1 MATLKV
7 TDREL
12 QTILSELENDLDGY
26 LTDTKAQL
34 RKAREEDG
42 SASGSSPGMGA
53 LSASGSSPSAE
64 GAPAEGGEAPP
75 SAGAPSPEGA
85 PPAEGAAPSP
95 EGAAPEGAPGEEG
108 MEGAPGQ
115 EGPVD
120 PAALEA
126 EYSKLPLPELQAH
139 YLACKAALFA
149 QMGGGA
155 GAPEGAPAGAP
166 PAGPSAA
173 PPMGAPPGAPPMGA
187 PGPSAGA
194 PPMGAGAPPPMAPPA
209 GPPGQEQPPM
219 AMSEMGTPV
228 AGVSQSGNGG
238 EFSKSE
244 VDAIKVELEKMT
256 KIVNLFVGQPI
267 RKAITGFNYVDK
279 NGGAG
284 VETPKITPTQITAK
298 LSQLTRD
305 PDLKKSDRDLVNR
318 YYEGTANVDAIA
330 HLLK

>member
-12 QTILSELENDLDGY
+12 QTILSELESDLDGY

-42 SASGSSPGMGA
+42 SAAGSSPGM
-53 LSASGSSPSAE
+53 
-64 GAPAEGGEAPP
+64 
-75 SAGAPSPEGA
+75 GAPSPEGA

-173 PPMGAPPGAPPMGA
+173 PPMGAPPRAPPMGA
-187 PGPSAGA
+187 PGPS
-194 PPMGAGAPPPMAPPA
+194 AGAPPPMAPPA